1 MDFRLTKEEEV
12 FQQEVDEFMKK
23 ELTQDVVEES
33 NQGLGPAAK
42 TWEFLGKL
50 GAKGWLVPMLPKEYG
65 GLGGTWMQKY
75 IIDDALDYHFFPE
88 PFAFI
93 GGYIVAPMLMMIG
106 NEEQKKEYVP
116 KIASGEMEFALGY
129 SEPEAGSDTA
139 NIDIRVVEDGDYYV
153 MNGQKIFNTSCH
165 YAHYHWLCARTEVTT
180 PKHRGLSLFI
190 VPMDTPGISLSP
202 LWAISGERT
211 NAVYYDNVRVPKS
224 SLVGEKNRG
233 FYHMMAALNLERL
246 FPTGHIRRGLSELIK
261 YIQTT
266 TRNGKPLAEDPLVK
280 QRVAELTIRV
290 EAAESLGYRVTW
302 MLQNGKVPD
311 YESSVN
317 KVFITE
323 TEQEIAYTGLKIM
336 GLYGQLKGGPHA
348 PVNGELAHF
357 FLAVARRTVT
367 GGTNEIQRNII
378 AYRGFNLP
386 RA

>member
-1 MDFRLTKEEEV
+1 
-12 FQQEVDEFMKK
+12 
-23 ELTQDVVEES
+23 
-33 NQGLGPAAK
+33 
-42 TWEFLGKL
+42 
-50 GAKGWLVPMLPKEYG
+50 
-65 GLGGTWMQKY
+65 MQKY

-88 PFAFI
+88 TFAFI

-106 NEEQKKEYVP
+106 TEEQKKEYVL
-116 KIASGEMEFALGY
+116 KIARGEMEFALGY

-139 NIDIRVVEDGDYYV
+139 NIDIRAVEDGDYYV
-153 MNGQKIFNTSCH
+153 MNGQKIFNSGCH

-202 LWAISGERT
+202 LWTIAGERT

-224 SLVGEKNRG
+224 SLVGEENRG

-246 FPTGHIRRGLSELIK
+246 FPTGHIRRALSELIK
-261 YIQTT
+261 YIQAT

-280 QRVAELTIRV
+280 QRVAELAIRV
-290 EAAESLGYRVTW
+290 EAAQSLGYRVTW
-302 MLQNGKVPD
+302 MLQNNKVPD

-367 GGTNEIQRNII
+367 GGANEIQRNII
-378 AYRGFNLP
+378 ANRGFGLP